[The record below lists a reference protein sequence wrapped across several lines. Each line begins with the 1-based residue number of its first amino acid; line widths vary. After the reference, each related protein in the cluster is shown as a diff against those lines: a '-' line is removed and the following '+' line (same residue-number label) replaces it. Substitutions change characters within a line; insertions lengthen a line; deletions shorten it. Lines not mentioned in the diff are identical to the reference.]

1 MEDYSVPLE
10 TPCVYFEKD
19 LLSQE
24 EANAFYQDLHK
35 NTKFEKTVKINRWV
49 ALHEDDNTNTKDEG
63 GTTEG
68 ETLSQYKYR
77 DAPGQ
82 SEGEAQPKRPFTAA
96 IKAICEKAEAWY
108 NSKHPDKA
116 SDPVKFN
123 VCLLNYYEDGN
134 QRIGWHSDR
143 EEIGRTTPIASISL
157 GASREFQI
165 RAKEGL
171 ERTSI
176 TVTNGSLVIMENVC
190 QLKYVHCLPKML
202 SVTEG
207 RINLTF
213 RCKTEN
219 TPGEEE
225 HDRRDNWLARIAEI
239 HSSSA
244 GEGSYPTYS
253 EALMAPGEA
262 GEGRNTPVFGDM
274 TETEEELD
282 TKLKATKVVF
292 TVKANLG
299 TELYAAAEIDE
310 LLNSEGS
317 DKLWVIIPRPW
328 GVAGY
333 TAVGRPLTSDE
344 GDNASDID
352 EDMKRTALDSLLKLR
367 STIHVMEYHDHFDL
381 FEVAAS
387 KDPKINVEDIDGED
401 LYQFYKQRLL
411 DGRAKIPTL
420 ETGTKKKKTTFRASC
435 ERIGSKHNFK
445 SDTVE
450 FEVGGAMSEYF
461 ANIKPKME
469 DFDVNIRVDVV
480 ANHVIVGTQQ
490 NFTDLSKR
498 HFARYR
504 NLVTIKSNLAYCMLR
519 CANLQPDQVILDPFC
534 GSGTILLE
542 ALEVEPSVRCV
553 GIDVNRR
560 SIQGAQ
566 ENAKAEGRGADVL
579 KFHCIDVRA
588 FRKHV
593 PDNSVDAIVSN
604 LPWGIMTGQRK
615 SVSDLQSMYEMFLRT
630 AWYTL
635 KDHGRV
641 VMLVLRGLQVTR
653 IARKLGGRY
662 RLLRANVV
670 RTTNNLPCIV
680 ILEKVPQDIMNYS
693 IKGQLAFMSQFVNVS
708 KDIYHAIHNEDIAQG
723 VDVPTSARRSDREDG
738 DTPSS

>member
-1 MEDYSVPLE
+1 ME
-10 TPCVYFEKD
+10 TPCVYYEED
-19 LLSQE
+19 LLSPE
-24 EANAFYQDLHK
+24 EADAFYQDLHK
-35 NTKFEKTVKINRWV
+35 NTKWEKTVKINRWV
-49 ALHEDDNTNTKDEG
+49 ALHEEEDQVEDDPNNGEEK
-63 GTTEG
+63 TEDVNKA
-68 ETLSQYKYR
+68 LSQYKYR

-82 SEGEAQPKRPFTAA
+82 STGETHIKRPFTET

-108 NSKHPDKA
+108 NSKNPDKS

-157 GASREFQI
+157 GASRDFQI

-190 QLKYVHCLPKML
+190 QLKYVHCLPKMP

-225 HDRRDNWLARIAEI
+225 HDRRDNWLARITDI
-239 HSSSA
+239 QSSSA
-244 GEGSYPTYS
+244 GGSYPTYS
-253 EALMAPGEA
+253 QALMAA
-262 GEGRNTPVFGDM
+262 GEDGNTTSVFGDM
-274 TETEEELD
+274 TETEEELND
-282 TKLKATKVVF
+282 ILEATNVVY
-292 TVKANLG
+292 TAKANIG

-310 LLNSEGS
+310 LLNPEGS
-317 DKLWVIIPRPW
+317 EKLWTIVPRPW

-333 TAVGRPLTSDE
+333 IAVGRPSSDGVE
-344 GDNASDID
+344 NAAH
-352 EDMKRTALDSLLKLR
+352 EDMKSAALAALLKLR
-367 STIHVMEYHDHFDL
+367 SSLYIMEYHDHFDL
-381 FEVAAS
+381 SEVAAS
-387 KDPKINVEDIDGED
+387 SDTEMKEEDVGGED
-401 LYQFYKQRLL
+401 LYQFYKQRLMN
-411 DGRAKIPTL
+411 GTAKIPSL
-420 ETGTKKKKTTFRASC
+420 ETGKKKKKTTFRASC

-445 SDTVE
+445 SDQVE

-461 ANIKPKME
+461 DNIKPKME
-469 DFDVNIRVDVV
+469 DFDVNVRVDVV
-480 ANHVIVGTQQ
+480 GSNVIVGTQQ
-490 NFTDLSKR
+490 NFADLSKR
-498 HFARYR
+498 HFCRYR
-504 NLVTIKSNLAYCMLR
+504 NTVTIKSNLAYVMLR
-519 CANLQPDQVILDPFC
+519 CANLQPNQVILDPFC

-542 ALEVEPSVRCV
+542 ALEVEPSLRCV

-566 ENAKAEGRGADVL
+566 ENAKAEGRGPDVC

-588 FRKHV
+588 FRKHI
-593 PDNSVDAIVSN
+593 PDKSVDAIVSN

-615 SVSDLQSMYEMFLRT
+615 SVTDLQSMYEMFLRT

-662 RLLRANVV
+662 RLLRSNVV
-670 RTTNNLPCIV
+670 RTSNNLPCIV
-680 ILEKVPQDIMNYS
+680 VLEKLPQDIMNDS
-693 IKGQLAFMSQFVNVS
+693 IKGQLAYMSQFVNVS
-708 KDIYHAIHNEDIAQG
+708 KDIYHAIHNEDIAEG
-723 VDVPTSARRSDREDG
+723 VDVPAPSGRSNQSTAAEKEG
-738 DTPSS
+738 SKA